1 MFFANTDR
9 LHVMPSFRKFNF
21 KIGDSATRVVS
32 QFFITRQQLSRTP
45 FGLIAQA
52 TLRRN
57 LLFAG
62 CNCGMSSGECSCKF
76 VALSARSCQRRA
88 RRLFEACQIFKF
100 LMRFDHL
107 CGLGRN
113 KNFCFLQIALNCCN
127 LTSRIICSSQLRIE
141 VRTNSRNISAEF
153 SVLSF
158 TLLAAQRFPENQFV
172 ARNDSRSFFGKFS
185 FKPRLTLRFQS
196 DCFTRCGKIAL
207 KRSRFTARTVSIN
220 FHFCRKKFDCR
231 KFLHQVAA
239 TTILL
244 LQLLSRTLNFFVQ
257 VRNIFGSPITLGS
270 QFLILRTHRGDC
282 IFQTSGARSLFRQ
295 CDTRRIKVTS
305 QSVKFAAHFHQV
317 SLSRTN
323 SKSSR
328 IALCQSCGAICKSRV
343 AFLHCVITLLRGSTN
358 PSFRLRFGVICLAC
372 NSFCDF
378 GSRHQRGVCRA
389 RFSNR
394 RTSLRQLI
402 CMLGHCRLEGC
413 DCLFKRTAQI
423 FASENRI
430 LRVSKRC
437 HKFFA
442 VCDCFFNMLQG
453 DVAFAHSF
461 F

>member
-1 MFFANTDR
+1 
-9 LHVMPSFRKFNF
+9 MPSFRKLDF

-45 FGLIAQA
+45 FGLIAQT

-57 LLFAG
+57 LLFAR
-62 CNCGMSSGECSCKF
+62 CNCGMSSCECSCKF

-113 KNFCFLQIALNCCN
+113 KNFGSMQITLGCYN
-127 LTSRIICSSQLRIE
+127 LRSSIVCSSQLRIE
-141 VRTNSRNISAEF
+141 VRTNSRNISAQF
-153 SVLSF
+153 SVFSF

-231 KFLHQVAA
+231 KFLYQVAA

-257 VRNIFGSPITLGS
+257 VRNIFGLPITLDS

-295 CDTRRIKVTS
+295 CDARRIKVTS
-305 QSVKFAAHFHQV
+305 
-317 SLSRTN
+317 
-323 SKSSR
+323 
-328 IALCQSCGAICKSRV
+328 
-343 AFLHCVITLLRGSTN
+343 
-358 PSFRLRFGVICLAC
+358 
-372 NSFCDF
+372 
-378 GSRHQRGVCRA
+378 
-389 RFSNR
+389 
-394 RTSLRQLI
+394 
-402 CMLGHCRLEGC
+402 
-413 DCLFKRTAQI
+413 
-423 FASENRI
+423 
-430 LRVSKRC
+430 
-437 HKFFA
+437 
-442 VCDCFFNMLQG
+442 
-453 DVAFAHSF
+453 
-461 F
+461 